1 MTFLAGRYGLLQN
14 FANICKKLPLAMV
27 SALGQN
33 NIGAIFISKLRG
45 QCKKKKGKKG
55 EREVGV

>member
-1 MTFLAGRYGLLQN
+1 VFDCKATLVGN
-14 FANICKKLPLAMV
+14 SVNVCANTPLV
-27 SALGQN
+27 SVKGLGQN

-55 EREVGV
+55 KREVGV